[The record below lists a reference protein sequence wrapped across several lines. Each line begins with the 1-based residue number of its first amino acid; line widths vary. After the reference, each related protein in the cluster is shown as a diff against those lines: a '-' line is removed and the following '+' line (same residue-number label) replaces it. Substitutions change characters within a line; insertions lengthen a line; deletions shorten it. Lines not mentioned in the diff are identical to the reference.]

1 MEGWGCCRFGFFRI
15 LASKLDVW
23 WLGEDLFI
31 LGDWF
36 GKNTARKTRTV
47 NYSWIEA
54 INDRMWNVMKYATRP
69 SHNLLQQYHAHTAE
83 SLYAVS
89 ALHKGGNKL
98 IACRFNYAY

>member
-1 MEGWGCCRFGFFRI
+1 MFNSCSKINKKYSTHWKQLSKAVLNEELTGKGGMLMEGWGCCRFGFFRI

-23 WLGEDLFI
+23 WLGEDLLI

-54 INDRMWNVMKYATRP
+54 INERILMQWICNF
-69 SHNLLQQYHAHTAE
+69 L
-83 SLYAVS
+83 
-89 ALHKGGNKL
+89 
-98 IACRFNYAY
+98 